1 MLSVETN
8 DRLARVG
15 AGTPCG
21 ELMRRYWIPIAPY
34 AQLLEDPVRS
44 VRVLGE
50 DLTLYKDRSGNLGL
64 IGERCAH
71 RSTQLQW
78 GIPDDEGLRCP
89 YHGWLFGADGRCLD
103 TPLEDQASTFKD
115 RISITAYPVQELGGL
130 VFAYLGPQPAPLLPR
145 WDLLL
150 WPNAV
155 RQIAINVLDC
165 NWLQCQENTGDPTHS
180 VWLHGHLF
188 KYTLE
193 KMGQL
198 EARGA
203 DSPQHT
209 IPGRIKMGVG
219 IKGLYAH
226 PTQYGMEK
234 GVEYSKDLGAD
245 SDRVSRHS
253 TVIFPFYTQTGSAGA
268 PRSEYQIRVPID
280 DTHTYHICYQ
290 VYSAPPGIDA
300 PKQEIVPYYNAPTYD
315 DQGKP
320 ILDYVLAQDAIA
332 WWSQGALT
340 DRSQEKLGRT
350 DIPIIF
356 LRRQLEQQIRV
367 VEDGGEPMNVFHDPA
382 AMGEMLHGAGAPP
395 EDYLEAIRAG
405 RSMVSSSG
413 VGSFRANYHKG
424 FVLDDVDRYGSA
436 VPLIQELHRRI
447 ADQVAAPA

>member
-1 MLSVETN
+1 
-8 DRLARVG
+8 
-15 AGTPCG
+15 
-21 ELMRRYWIPIAPY
+21 
-34 AQLLEDPVRS
+34 
-44 VRVLGE
+44 VLGE
-50 DLTLYKDRSGNLGL
+50 DLTLYKDRGGALGL

-78 GIPDDEGLRCP
+78 GIPDEEGLRCP
-89 YHGWLFGADGRCLD
+89 YHGWLFNHEGRCLD
-103 TPLEDQASTFKD
+103 TPLEDPASTFKE

-145 WDLLL
+145 WDLLV

-155 RQIAINVLDC
+155 RQIGINLLDC

-209 IPGRIKMGVG
+209 IPGRIKMGAG
-219 IKGLYAH
+219 IKGLYAN
-226 PTQYGMEK
+226 PTRYGMEK
-234 GVEYSKDLGAD
+234 GIEYSKELGAD
-245 SDRVSRHS
+245 ADRVSRHS

-268 PRSEYQIRVPID
+268 PRSEYQIRVPMD

-300 PKQEIVPYYNAPTYD
+300 PKQDVVPYYNAPTYD
-315 DQGKP
+315 DDGKP

-350 DIPIIF
+350 DIPVIF

-367 VEDGGEPMNVFHDPA
+367 VEDGGEPMNVFRDDTN
-382 AMGEMLHGAGAPP
+382 MGEMLHGAGAPP

-405 RSMVSSSG
+405 RTMVSSSG
-413 VGSFRANYHKG
+413 VGGFRANYHKG
-424 FVLDDVDRYGSA
+424 FVLDDADRYGSA

-447 ADQVAAPA
+447 AEQAAALAPA